1 MITDKTLESDKA
13 KLLENIISIENALNQ
28 KQQEIQI
35 LQTTLIK
42 YNGAL
47 SYIQDNL
54 KPKEGE
60 K

>member
-13 KLLENIISIENALNQ
+13 NLQEKILELDNNISLG
-28 KQQEIQI
+28 QQQIQ
-35 LQTTLIK
+35 QMQAQLIK

>member
-1 MITDKTLESDKA
+1 MITDKALTADKA
-13 KLLENIISIENALNQ
+13 KLLEDIISIENALNQ

-35 LQTTLIK
+35 LQATLIR